1 MDIQMDYATVLTLC
15 SSVSFV
21 LILKLL
27 SCLFIHHSR
36 LVDTLQGGGRDII
49 TIYCSIVLLLCF
61 MPHFARAFAC
71 FRPFV
76 HSVHMSHCLRLLY
89 CLW

>member
-36 LVDTLQGGGRDII
+36 LVDTLQGEGG
-49 TIYCSIVLLLCF
+49 TSSQSIVLLCCCCASCHILHVHLHALDRLCTL
-61 MPHFARAFAC
+61 C
-71 FRPFV
+71 I
-76 HSVHMSHCLRLLY
+76 
-89 CLW
+89 